1 MTKEQIDHIVS
12 RFLSWTL
19 PDDFSPDDGISFE
32 KVVNAGSRHERVRQ
46 PTGTNLFNFPQ
57 ARAMVLHMLTGLPE
71 GEGEPDR
78 ELTKQ
83 EIAFIDDAWET
94 HKAAGQ

>member
-1 MTKEQIDHIVS
+1 MTKEQIDHMVG

-19 PDDFSPDDGISFE
+19 PADFSPDNGISYSQRTY
-32 KVVNAGSRHERVRQ
+32 A

-57 ARAMVLHMLTGLPE
+57 ARAMVLHMLTGLPD

-78 ELTKQ
+78 ELTAQ
-83 EIAFIDDAWET
+83 EIAFIDAAWET
-94 HKAAGQ
+94 HKAAGEQPA